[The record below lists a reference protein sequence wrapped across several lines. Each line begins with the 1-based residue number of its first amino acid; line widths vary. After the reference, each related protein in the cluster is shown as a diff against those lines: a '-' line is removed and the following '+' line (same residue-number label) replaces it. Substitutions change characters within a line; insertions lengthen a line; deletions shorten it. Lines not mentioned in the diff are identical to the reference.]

1 MGPMDADQ
9 MDADQATSPG
19 LNRRQVLKAG
29 LGVGG
34 SLLLGGCWADGYGE
48 DVANASRPLNERIEA
63 WMQSKGPGPEFPRSQ
78 VRPEELLI
86 NSFNGV
92 PAIDPARYRLQ
103 VGGMVGRP
111 LSLDLAALAALP
123 QREMIIRHICV
134 EGWAAIV
141 AWGGVRLADVLKLA
155 QASNLGGYVYF
166 DSADGYYESWD
177 IASAMHPQTLLATH
191 MNGEPLP
198 AQNGAPLRLATPIKL
213 GYKLSKWVTAIRV
226 EPTLTASRKG
236 YWEDQGYE
244 WFAGL

>member
-1 MGPMDADQ
+1 MGEMDADRC
-9 MDADQATSPG
+9 PG
-19 LNRRQVLKAG
+19 MAMNRRQLLKAG
-29 LGVGG
+29 LGAGG
-34 SLLLGGCWADGYGE
+34 SLLLGGCFFDGAGQG
-48 DVANASRPLNERIEA
+48 VASATRPLNERIEA
-63 WMQSKGPGPEFPRSQ
+63 WLQSKGPVPEFPRSQ
-78 VRPEELLI
+78 VRPEDLLL

-92 PAIDPARYRLQ
+92 PSLDPSRYRLT
-103 VGGMVGRP
+103 VAGMVARP

-123 QREMIIRHICV
+123 QHEIVMRHVCV

-141 AWGGVRLADVLKLA
+141 AWGGVRLADVLNLA
-155 QASNLGGYVYF
+155 QASSLGGYVYF

-177 IASAMHPQTLLATH
+177 VASAMHPQTLLATH

-226 EPTLTASRKG
+226 EPTLVASRKG

>member
-1 MGPMDADQ
+1 MDNRELDRTAGR
-9 MDADQATSPG
+9 G
-19 LNRRQVLKAG
+19 LNRRQLLKAG
-29 LGVGG
+29 LVAGG

-48 DVANASRPLNERIEA
+48 EVARVTRPLNERIET
-63 WMQSKGPGPEFPRSQ
+63 WMQSKGPVPEFPRSQ
-78 VRPEELLI
+78 VKPDELLL

-92 PAIDPARYRLQ
+92 PWIDPARYRLT
-103 VGGMVGRP
+103 VAGLVARP

-123 QREMIIRHICV
+123 QQEMVIRHICV
-134 EGWAAIV
+134 EGWSAIV

-155 QASNLGGYVYF
+155 QVSSLGNYVYF

-177 IASAMHPQTLLATH
+177 MASAMHPQTLLATH
-191 MNGEPLP
+191 MNGDPLP

-213 GYKLSKWVTAIRV
+213 GYKLSKWVTGIRV
-226 EPTLTASRKG
+226 EPTLLASRKG